1 MKGKLTSR
9 QKEVLQFLKGF
20 TARTGFPPTVRE
32 LADHFNMAS
41 PRGALKHLEA
51 LQNKG
56 WIKRTPGLSRGI
68 ELPDNLPSPGIQIPI
83 IGTVPAGDLDLAVED
98 WEGTLLLDESL
109 ADEDTFLLRVKGQS
123 MIGDHIMPG
132 DLALVR
138 RQEAADDGDLVV
150 VLVGEEATLKR
161 LRRGTDEGSP
171 VVLEPSNPE
180 FDPIVLDGSSE
191 NVRIIG
197 KVQAVIRL
205 MTSQSKKP

>member
-1 MKGKLTSR
+1 MKKKLTAR
-9 QKEVLQFLKGF
+9 QKEVLDFIRDFRGKMGY
-20 TARTGFPPTVRE
+20 PPTVRE
-32 LADHFNMAS
+32 LADHFELAS

-51 LQNKG
+51 LNNKG
-56 WIKRTPGLSRGI
+56 WIRRTPGLSRGI
-68 ELPDNLPSPGIQIPI
+68 ELSDSLPSPGIQIPI
-83 IGTVPAGDLDLAVED
+83 IGTVPAGELDLAVED
-98 WEGTLLLDESL
+98 REGTLLLDESL
-109 ADEDTFLLRVKGQS
+109 ADEDTFLLRVKGLS

-138 RQEAADDGDLVV
+138 QQEAADDGDLVV

-180 FDPIVLDGSSE
+180 FNPIVLDESSE

-197 KVQAVIRL
+197 KVKAVIRL
-205 MTSQSKKP
+205 MTS